1 MAPKELEDTLVMCGQ
16 ASTSTI
22 KDLPDWF
29 QDCMVKHTTDQY
41 RQTIIR
47 KWVTNNNFYDDAEIP
62 PNRTPNQNDPKE
74 GIRR

>member
-16 ASTSTI
+16 ASAATTR
-22 KDLPDWF
+22 DLPGWF

-47 KWVTNNNFYDDAEIP
+47 KWVTNNTFYDDAEVPLTEP
-62 PNRTPNQNDPKE
+62 PLKMIMKRA
-74 GIRR
+74 